1 MLSILFAY
9 VKKIS
14 YLCKRL
20 FFLSQFTMSF
30 TLSLPI
36 SKSIANR
43 VLILQARAG
52 MPLLPIEDDTPDDVR
67 ILHDALAQLSEK
79 TAAPPTIDV
88 DNSGTAMRFLA
99 AYCALANRPA
109 LLTGCPRMH
118 QRPIGQLVDAL
129 RSLGANIAY
138 TGQEGFPPLRI
149 LPCTKPLPD
158 LPRVVLNRPP
168 STQFVSALLLMGVEV
183 ETDSPSPYIEMT
195 KQCVR
200 IFDHLTNYNSTINT
214 DCPLL
219 ERDWSSAAFWYEWV
233 ALHGGELLL
242 QGLTANSLQG
252 DRVVADLF
260 EPLGVSTTFT
270 PEGALITN
278 TRASVRSYSN
288 TSSPTGGDG
297 KGLTLDFS
305 SCPDLYPAVAITCE
319 QLGIPLQATGT
330 DSLRIK
336 ESDRLQ
342 AVAERKTYGD
352 HRIAMALLAADLPC
366 DNTDCIKKSYP
377 TFLSQLNTLNTPI
390 SQNTPTTRNTLI
402 TPIIP
407 RRGIN
412 DEGKGKK
419 HALSRLI
426 FQATTDYVWLMD
438 DDIVPAPALRCSGM
452 EASFIPH
459 TKEGWLRDVSFC
471 LEKGDYPDLL
481 ILPLRM
487 QTAPDHIPNI
497 LERLQMAEY
506 AAIQAL
512 TIESA
517 KHGHPVMCSS
527 ANLIVRRDRWLES
540 YSDLHPELA
549 SGDDMFLL
557 ESFKRRGLRI
567 AVSENEDLTA
577 IVRPIPT
584 WRAFFRQRMRWAG
597 KAPAYQDRDIL
608 LCGAIVLTAN
618 ILQLLC
624 PPIMLVKFPIEY
636 ALIRSRVSHAQRSTF
651 DAQSLTK
658 LPHLFF
664 TALLLEL
671 IYPFYLLISLLG
683 GVFTTKK
690 QQVSF

>member
-1 MLSILFAY
+1 MKSRIF
-9 VKKIS
+9 
-14 YLCKRL
+14 
-20 FFLSQFTMSF
+20 
-30 TLSLPI
+30 LPI

-52 MPLLPIEDDTPDDVR
+52 IPLLSIGDDTPDDVR
-67 ILHDALAQLSEK
+67 ILHDGLVQLSEK
-79 TAAPPTIDV
+79 TATPPIIDV
-88 DNSGTAMRFLA
+88 DNCGTAIRFLA
-99 AYCALANRPA
+99 AYCALANKPA
-109 LLTGCPRMH
+109 LLTGCSRMQ
-118 QRPIGQLVDAL
+118 QRPIGQLVDTL

-138 TGQEGFPPLRI
+138 IGQEGFPPLRI
-149 LPCTKPLPD
+149 LPNTKPLPD
-158 LPRVVLNRPP
+158 LPRVILNRPQ
-168 STQFVSALLLMGVEV
+168 STQFVSALLLMGIEV

-195 KQCVR
+195 KQCIR
-200 IFDHLTNYNSTINT
+200 IFDNLPIYNSTIST
-214 DCPLL
+214 DCPFL

-242 QGLTANSLQG
+242 LGLTANSLQG
-252 DRVVADLF
+252 DRLVASLF

-270 PEGALITN
+270 PDGALITN
-278 TRASVRSYSN
+278 TRASVQSYSIPP
-288 TSSPTGGDG
+288 SPEGGDG
-297 KGLTLDFS
+297 EGLTLDFS

-319 QLGIPLQATGT
+319 QLDIPLQATGT
-330 DSLRIK
+330 ETLRIK

-377 TFLSQLNTLNTPI
+377 TFLSQLDRLNRQITRNTQILAGGEECVPG
-390 SQNTPTTRNTLI
+390 RNTLI
-402 TPIIP
+402 SPIIP

-419 HALSRLI
+419 HALYRLI
-426 FQATTDYVWLMD
+426 TQAATDYVWLMD
-438 DDIVPAPALRCSGM
+438 DDIVPAPPLCCSGM
-452 EASFIPH
+452 GASFIPH
-459 TKEGWLRDVSFC
+459 TKEGWMRDVSLC
-471 LEKGDYPDLL
+471 LEKWDYPNLL

-487 QTAPDHIPNI
+487 QTAPDHIPNL

-506 AAIQAL
+506 AAIQAI
-512 TIESA
+512 TVFTA

-540 YSDLHPELA
+540 YPDLHPELA

-567 AVSENEDLTA
+567 AVSEDEHLTA
-577 IVRPIPT
+577 IVHPVPT

-597 KAPAYQDRDIL
+597 KAPAYHDRDIL
-608 LCGAIVLTAN
+608 LCGAIVLIAN
-618 ILQLLC
+618 IIQLLC
-624 PPIMLVKFPIEY
+624 PPVLLIKFPIEY
-636 ALIRSRVSHAQRSTF
+636 ALIRSREPHTQRSTLKTHPS
-651 DAQSLTK
+651 AK
-658 LPHLFF
+658 LPHIFF
-664 TALLLEL
+664 TAFLLEL

-690 QQVSF
+690 QQTSF

>member
-1 MLSILFAY
+1 MVYFICILKKNIVPLQAFAY
-9 VKKIS
+9 
-14 YLCKRL
+14 
-20 FFLSQFTMSF
+20 FLMFAMPFTI
-30 TLSLPI
+30 SLPL

-43 VLILQARAG
+43 LLILQARAG
-52 MPLLPIEDDTPDDVR
+52 MPLLPIGDDTPDDVR
-67 ILHDALAQLSEK
+67 ILHDGLAQLSEK
-79 TAAPPTIDV
+79 TATPPIIDV
-88 DNSGTAMRFLA
+88 DNCGTAMRFLA
-99 AYCALANRPA
+99 AYCALANKPA
-109 LLTGCPRMH
+109 LLTGCSRMQ
-118 QRPIGQLVDAL
+118 QRPIGQQVDAL
-129 RSLGANIAY
+129 RSLGGDIAY

-149 LPCTKPLPD
+149 LPNTKPLPD
-158 LPRVVLNRPP
+158 ALRVVLNRPQ
-168 STQFVSALLLMGVEV
+168 STQFVSALLLMGIEV
-183 ETDSPSPYIEMT
+183 ETDSLSPYIEMT
-195 KQCVR
+195 KQCAR
-200 IFDHLTNYNSTINT
+200 IFDHLTNYNFTISA

-242 QGLTANSLQG
+242 QGLTDISLQG

-260 EPLGVSTTFT
+260 VPLGVSTTFT
-270 PEGALITN
+270 PEGALITH
-278 TRASVRSYSN
+278 TRTWIRSYSN
-288 TSSPTGGDG
+288 TSSPGGRDG
-297 KGLTLDFS
+297 EGLMVDFS

-330 DSLRIK
+330 ETLRIK

-342 AVAERKTYGD
+342 AVSERKTYGD

-377 TFLSQLNTLNTPI
+377 NFLSQLDRLKTQIIQITQ
-390 SQNTPTTRNTLI
+390 STRNAPI
-402 TPIIP
+402 TPVIP

-419 HALSRLI
+419 HALCRLI
-426 FQATTDYVWLMD
+426 SQAATDYVWLMD
-438 DDIVPAPALRCSGM
+438 DDIVPAPALRCSGK

-459 TKEGWLRDVSFC
+459 TKEGWLRDVSLC
-471 LEKGDYPDLL
+471 LEKWDYPDLL

-487 QTAPDHIPNI
+487 QTAPGHTPNL

-506 AAIQAL
+506 AAIQGL
-512 TIESA
+512 TVFAA

-624 PPIMLVKFPIEY
+624 PPIMLVKFPVEY
-636 ALIRSRVSHAQRSTF
+636 ALIRSRVSHTQRSTF

>member
-1 MLSILFAY
+1 M
-9 VKKIS
+9 
-14 YLCKRL
+14 
-20 FFLSQFTMSF
+20 FTMPF
-30 TLSLPI
+30 TISLPL

-43 VLILQARAG
+43 LLILQARAG
-52 MPLLPIEDDTPDDVR
+52 MPLLPIGDDSPDDVR
-67 ILHDALAQLSEK
+67 ILHDALAKLAEE
-79 TAAPPTIDV
+79 TATPPIIDV
-88 DNSGTAMRFLA
+88 DNCGTAMRFLA
-99 AYCALANRPA
+99 AYCALANKPA
-109 LLTGCPRMH
+109 LLTGCPRML

-129 RSLGANIAY
+129 RSLGADIEY
-138 TGQEGFPPLRI
+138 TGQQGFPPLRI
-149 LPCTKPLPD
+149 LPNTKPLPD
-158 LPRVVLNRPP
+158 TPRVVLHHPQ
-168 STQFVSALLLMGVEV
+168 SSQFVSALLLMGVEV
-183 ETDSPSPYIEMT
+183 ETNSLSPYIAMT
-195 KQCVR
+195 KQCVAQLSTLNSQ
-200 IFDHLTNYNSTINT
+200 HSTII
-214 DCPLL
+214 

-242 QGLTANSLQG
+242 QGLTDNSMQG

-278 TRASVRSYSN
+278 TRASVCSVSTTN
-288 TSSPTGGDG
+288 FDTPSPAG
-297 KGLTLDFS
+297 KVGESLPVYFS

-377 TFLSQLNTLNTPI
+377 TFLSQLT
-390 SQNTPTTRNTLI
+390 TLI
-402 TPIIP
+402 TQNIWNTPKTQIIPITPVIP
-407 RRGIN
+407 RRGVN

-459 TKEGWLRDVSFC
+459 TKEGWVRDVSLC
-471 LEKGDYPDLL
+471 LEKWDYPDLL

-487 QTAPDHIPNI
+487 QTAHDHTPNI

-506 AAIQAL
+506 AAIQGL
-512 TIESA
+512 TVFTA

-577 IVRPIPT
+577 IIRPIPT

>member
-1 MLSILFAY
+1 MQAFAY
-9 VKKIS
+9 
-14 YLCKRL
+14 
-20 FFLSQFTMSF
+20 FLMFAMPFTI
-30 TLSLPI
+30 SLPL

-43 VLILQARAG
+43 LLILQARAG
-52 MPLLPIEDDTPDDVR
+52 MPLLPIGDDTPDDVR
-67 ILHDALAQLSEK
+67 ILHDGLAQLSGQ

-88 DNSGTAMRFLA
+88 DNCGTAMRFLA
-99 AYCALANRPA
+99 AYCALANKPA

-149 LPCTKPLPD
+149 LPNTKPLPD
-158 LPRVVLNRPP
+158 ALRVVLNRPP

-195 KQCVR
+195 KQCIR
-200 IFDHLTNYNSTINT
+200 IFDNLTIYNFTIHT

-233 ALHGGELLL
+233 AIHGGELLL
-242 QGLTANSLQG
+242 QGLTDISLQG

-260 EPLGVSTTFT
+260 VPLGVSTTFT

-278 TRASVRSYSN
+278 TRASVRSYSPP
-288 TSSPTGGDG
+288 SLPVARDGD
-297 KGLTLDFS
+297 GLTLDFS
-305 SCPDLYPAVAITCE
+305 SFPDLYPAVAITCE

-330 DSLRIK
+330 ETLRIK

-377 TFLSQLNTLNTPI
+377 NFLSQLDRLKTQIIQITQ
-390 SQNTPTTRNTLI
+390 STRNAPI

-419 HALSRLI
+419 HALRRLI
-426 FQATTDYVWLMD
+426 TQAATDYVWLMD
-438 DDIVPAPALRCSGM
+438 DDIVHAPALCCSGM
-452 EASFIPH
+452 ETSFIPH
-459 TKEGWLRDVSFC
+459 NKEGWGGDVSLC
-471 LEKGDYPDLL
+471 LEKWDYPDLL

-487 QTAPDHIPNI
+487 QTTPGHTPNL

-506 AAIQAL
+506 AAIQGL
-512 TIESA
+512 TIGAA

-624 PPIMLVKFPIEY
+624 PPIMLVKFPVEY
-636 ALIRSRVSHAQRSTF
+636 ALIRSRVSHAQCTTF

-683 GVFTTKK
+683 GIFTTKK

>member
-1 MLSILFAY
+1 MPYA
-9 VKKIS
+9 V
-14 YLCKRL
+14 
-20 FFLSQFTMSF
+20 
-30 TLSLPI
+30 SLPI

-43 VLILQARAG
+43 LLILQARAG

-67 ILHDALAQLSEK
+67 ILHDALAQLREK
-79 TAAPPTIDV
+79 TATSPVINV
-88 DNSGTAMRFLA
+88 DNCGTAMRFLA
-99 AYCALANRPA
+99 AYCALANKPA
-109 LLTGCPRMH
+109 LLTGCPRML
-118 QRPIGQLVDAL
+118 QRPIGQLVDPL
-129 RSLGANIAY
+129 RALGANIAY
-138 TGQEGFPPLRI
+138 IGQEGFPPLRI
-149 LPCTKPLPD
+149 MPCTKPLPD
-158 LPRVVLNRPP
+158 LPRVVLNRPQ

-183 ETDSPSPYIEMT
+183 ETDSPSPYIAMT
-195 KQCVR
+195 KQC
-200 IFDHLTNYNSTINT
+200 IAQLSTLHSPLSTLNS
-214 DCPLL
+214 PLSTFL

-242 QGLTANSLQG
+242 QGLTDISLQG
-252 DRVVADLF
+252 DRQVASLF

-278 TRASVRSYSN
+278 TRASVRSYSIPP
-288 TSSPTGGDG
+288 SPVARDG
-297 KGLTLDFS
+297 EGLTLDFAA
-305 SCPDLYPAVAITCE
+305 CPDLYPAVAITCE

-330 DSLRIK
+330 ETLRIK

-342 AVAERKTYGD
+342 AVAERKTYSD
-352 HRIAMALLAADLPC
+352 HRIAMALLAADLLC

-377 TFLSQLNTLNTPI
+377 NFLSQLDSLKTQITQITQSTRNTPI
-390 SQNTPTTRNTLI
+390 TPV
-402 TPIIP
+402 IP

-419 HALSRLI
+419 HALRRLI
-426 FQATTDYVWLMD
+426 TQAATDYVWLMD
-438 DDIVPAPALRCSGM
+438 DDIVHAPALHSGVM
-452 EASFIPH
+452 PA
-459 TKEGWLRDVSFC
+459 LA
-471 LEKGDYPDLL
+471 PDLL

-487 QTAPDHIPNI
+487 QTAPDHTPNL

-506 AAIQAL
+506 AAIQGL
-512 TIESA
+512 TVLTA

-577 IVRPIPT
+577 IVRPVPT
-584 WRAFFRQRMRWAG
+584 WRAFFCQRMRWAG

-636 ALIRSRVSHAQRSTF
+636 VLIRSREPKTTVW
-651 DAQSLTK
+651 
-658 LPHLFF
+658 
-664 TALLLEL
+664 TALLLE
-671 IYPFYLLISLLG
+671 IVYPFYLLYALIG
-683 GVFTTKK
+683 GMKAVKAQKGSAF
-690 QQVSF
+690 